1 LSGGWKRIEFIKNKK
16 VIVGVAALLV
26 ILGIWGLYEVLT
38 GNADKGVIRGS
49 GFVEGDRILISAET
63 PGRVVELAVDNGD
76 PVKKGDLLVKLDD
89 RQVRTKVEQAEAQL
103 AAAESQAEQAQLAV
117 VLTDRQYTGTVTQ
130 TDAALKTAQANLDQI
145 RVGLE
150 QAKDELNRYRQ
161 LYENDAISEV
171 EFKAF
176 TYRYE
181 ASEAQYRAAES
192 QVRQA
197 ESALQS
203 AYDTK
208 VHLGEQ
214 EGAERYSPADI
225 ALNTALANKQFA
237 EAVLAEAE
245 AVLAKTEIYA
255 PGDGSVVNTLVE
267 EGEAA
272 APETPLLQLVNMD
285 QLTLKVYVSG
295 KDIGR
300 IKLGQN
306 ARVYVDSFPDTV
318 FSAKVVNIAQEAE
331 FTPKNVHMQ
340 DERIKMVYAVEL
352 KVESSD
358 GMIKPGMPADAEI
371 ITEPEVSQ
379 ENNY

>member
-1 LSGGWKRIEFIKNKK
+1 MIEFIKYKK

-26 ILGIWGLYEVLT
+26 ILGIWGLYEVMT
-38 GNADKGVIRGS
+38 GNADKGVILGS

-63 PGRVVELAVDNGD
+63 PGRVVELAVDNGV
-76 PVKKGDLLVKLDD
+76 PVKKGDLLVKLED
-89 RQVRTKVEQAEAQL
+89 RQLRTKVEQAEAQL

-117 VLTDRQYTGTVTQ
+117 VLTDRQYTGTVAQ
-130 TDAALKTAQANLDQI
+130 ADAALKTVRANLDQI
-145 RVGLE
+145 QVGLE

-161 LYENDAISEV
+161 LYDNDAISEV

-208 VHLGEQ
+208 VSLGEQ

-225 ALNTALANKQFA
+225 ALNTALANEQLA

-267 EGEAA
+267 EGEAV
-272 APETPLLQLVNMD
+272 APGTPLLQLVNMD
-285 QLTLKVYVSG
+285 QLNLKVYVSG

-352 KVESSD
+352 KVDSSD

-371 ITEPEVSQ
+371 ITEPEAGQ
-379 ENNY
+379 GNI